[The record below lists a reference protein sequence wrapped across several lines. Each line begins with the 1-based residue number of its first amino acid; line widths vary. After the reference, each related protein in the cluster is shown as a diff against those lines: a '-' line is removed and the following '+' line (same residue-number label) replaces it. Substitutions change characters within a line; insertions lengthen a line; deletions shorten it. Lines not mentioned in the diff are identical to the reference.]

1 MSESRRATTPLRLLF
16 AGHDLKFADELIFLL
31 RNDPSFTVRTDEWK
45 GLSSHDAD
53 QSREAVAWADVV
65 VCEWCG
71 PNAVWYS
78 QHKRPDQ
85 RLIVRLHR
93 FELTT
98 EYPHLVDPAAVDALV
113 TVSPYY
119 RELTAQQL
127 PAFAPDRIIEIP
139 NGVNSDKFNRS
150 KLDGA
155 RFQIGMIG
163 VVPSRK
169 RLDRALD
176 ILETVRSQD
185 PRFGLYTK
193 SQMPWEP
200 RWVWGQP
207 DERRYFE
214 DVFRRV
220 QTSPLLADS
229 VGFDPAGSDVAEW
242 LRGIGTL
249 VSTSD
254 DESFHMAPAEAMAS
268 GAVPVI
274 LDWPAARSVYD
285 GSWISESTSE
295 AAERVL
301 RFADEAEWERQRQRA
316 RDQAVRFD
324 HRLVIE
330 RWRDLILGL

>member
-1 MSESRRATTPLRLLF
+1 MA
-16 AGHDLKFADELIFLL
+16 
-31 RNDPSFTVRTDEWK
+31 
-45 GLSSHDAD
+45 
-53 QSREAVAWADVV
+53 AWADVV

-78 QHKRPDQ
+78 QHKRPGQ

-93 FELTT
+93 FELST
-98 EYPHLVDPAAVDALV
+98 EYPHLVDAEAIDALV

-139 NGVNSDKFNRS
+139 NGIDTRDFDRP

-163 VVPSRK
+163 VVPRRK

-176 ILETVRSQD
+176 ILETVRAHD
-185 PRFGLYTK
+185 PRFALYTK
-193 SQMPWEP
+193 SQMPWEH
-200 RWVWGQP
+200 RWVWGRS

-229 VGFDPAGSDVAEW
+229 VGFDPAGPDVAEW

-285 GSWISESTSE
+285 DSWISGSTAE
-295 AAERVL
+295 AAALCWRSLTTANGSVNGSVRAITRSGSTVSRSSIAGATSFSASNPRTASPGTARRPPGIVRVRPRATVSAAPFETTAHRRSRRRCRPGGPRPPGSFL
-301 RFADEAEWERQRQRA
+301 R
-316 RDQAVRFD
+316 
-324 HRLVIE
+324 
-330 RWRDLILGL
+330 